1 MEDMSDLH
9 AMQVDNLK
17 GQYIASVY
25 CISVLHQCIA
35 WRPVGRCM
43 CWTPCHVYV
52 YGTKRPPTVKITH
65 MCGNRNETWCSIAC

>member
-35 WRPVGRCM
+35 SVYCM
-43 CWTPCHVYV
+43 APCWPVYV
-52 YGTKRPPTVKITH
+52 LDPVPCVCVRHQATTYGQNHPHV
-65 MCGNRNETWCSIAC
+65 W